1 MGIDSD
7 LIRGHIDTI
16 ILKIL
21 FDGDKYGYEI
31 CKEVEERSN
40 GTYELKQP
48 TLYSCLKRLEDKGFI
63 SSYWEDSDI
72 GGKRHYYKLTDSG
85 KEEYNKNQQEWIKSR
100 SIIDELISDAPKS
113 APETNVQTIE
123 QISPS
128 SLTNDLSTDSTDEQE
143 VDMSEIMLDTDT
155 DSAPFDIDNNTEIT
169 DNNSLLEDDT
179 INDSPIEEDFVNEPE
194 PEIETDDNYDIMSLL
209 GHMPPEENS
218 IEEDLSELES
228 AQSILNSFDLKYN
241 NISENEESESSSE
254 LEDSDQMHK
263 GFSSVEN
270 LEPQIEDSKP
280 LTEEVEET
288 FNFNEYLD
296 NQDSYFESEEA
307 KSPIKNYI
315 TPNIVIDGRENVEP
329 EPEINTTQNF
339 FEPPVVDEIEE
350 TQEDD
355 PLSYMTP
362 SYINFDDQ
370 GNAHEINNTSYDD
383 EIYVDDSNINY
394 DEIYI
399 NPEETSQENT
409 LISDEED
416 SEIQTFTNVEPTTS
430 FTSFDIDSQEDE
442 EIEVEETTELK
453 PTTFANS
460 AVTEP
465 FEETFT
471 PKYTDEEYKQMLNQ
485 LDSVKDNTTFTN
497 EDRKIQMFTTD
508 SFNKNITKDYSELR
522 NSLADEGF
530 TVRPHLHQVKES
542 QETKNYIQSNKIKLV
557 QSWITFGFIT
567 CFLAIMYLALANSAS
582 PDFLYGFHFKY
593 FLIGMAV
600 TLILPAIHTIIYI
613 FNPHKKHLAKFLPR
627 ASYIISILLAVQLL
641 ILVYCV
647 NLQLGFYSFSQEHYN
662 HLLWIIPS
670 IMSMYPIIQTII
682 YHMLYNSKRFH
693 I

>member
-270 LEPQIEDSKP
+270 LELPDH
-280 LTEEVEET
+280 
-288 FNFNEYLD
+288 
-296 NQDSYFESEEA
+296 QDSS
-307 KSPIKNYI
+307 
-315 TPNIVIDGRENVEP
+315 G
-329 EPEINTTQNF
+329 
-339 FEPPVVDEIEE
+339 
-350 TQEDD
+350 
-355 PLSYMTP
+355 
-362 SYINFDDQ
+362 
-370 GNAHEINNTSYDD
+370 
-383 EIYVDDSNINY
+383 
-394 DEIYI
+394 
-399 NPEETSQENT
+399 
-409 LISDEED
+409 
-416 SEIQTFTNVEPTTS
+416 
-430 FTSFDIDSQEDE
+430 
-442 EIEVEETTELK
+442 
-453 PTTFANS
+453 
-460 AVTEP
+460 
-465 FEETFT
+465 
-471 PKYTDEEYKQMLNQ
+471 
-485 LDSVKDNTTFTN
+485 
-497 EDRKIQMFTTD
+497 
-508 SFNKNITKDYSELR
+508 
-522 NSLADEGF
+522 
-530 TVRPHLHQVKES
+530 
-542 QETKNYIQSNKIKLV
+542 
-557 QSWITFGFIT
+557 
-567 CFLAIMYLALANSAS
+567 C
-582 PDFLYGFHFKY
+582 
-593 FLIGMAV
+593 
-600 TLILPAIHTIIYI
+600 
-613 FNPHKKHLAKFLPR
+613 
-627 ASYIISILLAVQLL
+627 
-641 ILVYCV
+641 
-647 NLQLGFYSFSQEHYN
+647 
-662 HLLWIIPS
+662 
-670 IMSMYPIIQTII
+670 
-682 YHMLYNSKRFH
+682 
-693 I
+693 